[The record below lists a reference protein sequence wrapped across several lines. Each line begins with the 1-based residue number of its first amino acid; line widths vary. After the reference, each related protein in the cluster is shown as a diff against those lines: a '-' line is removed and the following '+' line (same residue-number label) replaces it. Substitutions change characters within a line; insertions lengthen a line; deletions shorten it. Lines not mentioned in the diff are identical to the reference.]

1 MAEFIDI
8 KGKDGT
14 FAAYLALPPTGKG
27 PGIVLFQEI
36 FGVNRH
42 IRACADQYALDGYV
56 VLAPDMFWRQQPRL
70 ELGYSADEIASA
82 RGYMNASTPDEQLAD
97 IAATVAALKARP
109 EMTGR
114 IGAVGYCM
122 GGRMA
127 YFTAATAG
135 IDAASCWYGG
145 GIHDHL
151 DKAAAVKC
159 PIQFHYGEKDAMIPI
174 DPAVASVKMAFA
186 GKPAEVYV
194 YRNADHGFNCWER
207 GTYYQPAAALAHGR
221 TLAFFATHL
230 SQAASM

>member
-1 MAEFIDI
+1 MAGSFITIDSPQ
-8 KGKDGT
+8 GK
-14 FAAYLALPPTGKG
+14 FEAYLALPPTGKG

-42 IRACADQYALDGYV
+42 IRACADQYAMDGYV
-56 VLAPDMFWRQQPRL
+56 VIAPDMFWRQKPRL
-70 ELGYSADEIASA
+70 ELGYTPDEIATA
-82 RGYMNASTPDEQLAD
+82 RGYMTTSKFEEQVPDIE
-97 IAATVAALKARP
+97 ATVATLKARP

-114 IGAVGYCM
+114 IGAIGYCM

-145 GIHDHL
+145 GIQDNL

-159 PIQFHYGEKDAMIPI
+159 PIQFHYGEKDAMIPV
-174 DPAVASVKMAFA
+174 DTAVESVRKAFA
-186 GKPAEVYV
+186 GKTAEVHV
-194 YRNADHGFNCWER
+194 YRNADHGFACWDR

-221 TLAFFATHL
+221 TLQFFATHL
-230 SQAASM
+230 SQA